1 MRRRTRTAAL
11 LAIAAAL
18 ALFGVFLA
26 RESGRCFPAAA
37 TAAVPWPAAPVDSE
51 LKHVRAGGIDFAYL
65 EAGAGPLVLLL
76 HGYPETPI
84 VWAKAMA
91 ALAGSG
97 YHAVAPYM
105 RGYPPSSAP
114 ADGDYSIR
122 ALGGDALALIAAL
135 GSERAVIVGHDW
147 GASAAYAATVRA
159 PQAVEKLV
167 AVSIPHPIAL
177 AGAPTVLWK
186 ASHFLEYQIPGAVWW
201 LNRKDLCHIDSI
213 YARWSPSWTPPAAVL
228 NSVKATLS
236 SDSGF
241 RNAFGY
247 YWSFFS
253 HPPSQ
258 PDDLSAQSRIAV
270 PTLVI
275 AGTDDGAV
283 DISRFAKARVGF
295 TGPYQFVA
303 LDHAGHFPEIE
314 QAERFDAALLSFL
327 GPPRR

>member
-1 MRRRTRTAAL
+1 MRRRLRTTL
-11 LAIAAAL
+11 LVAIAAVL
-18 ALFGVFLA
+18 LLFGVFLA

-37 TAAVPWPAAPVDSE
+37 TAAVPWPAAPAGSAI
-51 LKHVRAGGIDFAYL
+51 KHVAAGGIDFAYV
-65 EAGAGPLVLLL
+65 EAGSGPLVLLL

-84 VWAKAMA
+84 VWAKAMT
-91 ALAGSG
+91 ALASAG

-114 ADGDYSIR
+114 ADSDYSIR
-122 ALGGDALALIAAL
+122 ALGGDALALVAAL
-135 GSERAVIVGHDW
+135 GAERATIVGHDW
-147 GASAAYAATVRA
+147 GASAAYAAAVRA

-177 AGAPTVLWK
+177 AGDPTVLWK

-201 LNRKDLCHIDSI
+201 LNSKSLCHIDSI
-213 YARWSPSWTPPAAVL
+213 YARWAPGWTPPAAVL
-228 NSVKATLS
+228 DAVKASLR

-247 YWSFFS
+247 YWSFFAR
-253 HPPSQ
+253 PASQ
-258 PDDLSAQSRIAV
+258 PDDLSPQSRIGV

-275 AGTDDGAV
+275 TGADDAAV
-283 DISRFAKARVGF
+283 DIARFAKASAGF

-303 LDHAGHFPEIE
+303 LAHAGHFPEVE
-314 QAERFDAALLSFL
+314 QAEAFDAALLAFL
-327 GPPRR
+327 GPPRQ